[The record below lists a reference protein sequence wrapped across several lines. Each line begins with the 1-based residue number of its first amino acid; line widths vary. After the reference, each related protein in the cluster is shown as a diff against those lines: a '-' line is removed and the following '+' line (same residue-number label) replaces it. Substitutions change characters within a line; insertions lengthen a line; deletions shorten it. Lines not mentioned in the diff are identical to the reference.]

1 MKPMEFFFIGKS
13 KRIDD
18 LRKQIGKCAKGERDI
33 LIVGEIGTGKG
44 SIAKYLH
51 EESQNGNGDSA
62 PFVSL
67 NAAVLDDRE
76 LVAGLFGFVRG
87 VKGMPPTT
95 KKGVFEQGEEGTV
108 LIEEIEEAS
117 FRNQMKL
124 LEFLNERK
132 TTRLGSTSGRQVNVR
147 LILTLKRSP
156 EELLEANK
164 LYEDLYE
171 KLKEFEV
178 IQTAPLRERKEDVP
192 HLVKYFVSD
201 ICGELGIKD
210 VALDINAIDI
220 LTRHTWRENLREL
233 KAVVDKAVLFSSE
246 GKFVLPSELCDEKTE
261 VVKMINN
268 VLGGQAFV
276 LDNSLDSIEK
286 GIIERSLSK
295 FGFNQSKAAHFL
307 GMTEQTLRYKL
318 KRLGIASARQR

>member
-18 LRKQIGKCAKGERDI
+18 LRKQIAKNAKGENDLLVI
-33 LIVGEIGTGKG
+33 GEIGTGKG
-44 SIAKYLH
+44 SIARYLH
-51 EESQNGNGDSA
+51 DQSVNGDSSV

-76 LVAGLFGFVRG
+76 LAAGLFGFVRG

-95 KKGVFEQGEEGTV
+95 KKGVFERAAGGTV

-117 FRNQMKL
+117 YRNQKKL

-132 TTRLGSTSGRQVNVR
+132 TIRLGSDAGVEVNVR
-147 LILTLKRSP
+147 LILTLKSAP
-156 EELLEANK
+156 VELLEANK
-164 LYEDLYE
+164 LYEGLYE
-171 KLKEFEV
+171 KLRGFSV
-178 IQTAPLRERKEDVP
+178 IQTAPLRDRKEDIP
-192 HLVKYFVSD
+192 HLVKHFVSH

-220 LTRHTWRENLREL
+220 LTRHNWRENFREL

-246 GKFVLPSELCDEKTE
+246 GKFVLPPELSDEKTE

-276 LDNSLDSIEK
+276 LDNSLDVIEK
-286 GIIERSLSK
+286 GIIERALSK